1 MDPLGQN
8 GNRPRVLD
16 PSGERCPDYELVA
29 FAAIRQAMTANGNMN
44 DEQAVQALRES
55 WQTHHN
61 AQIQAWQVQSLEDR
75 RLAEEEEQRA
85 REEEEALRAE
95 EQRAAAEEQ
104 KTLDKKKPKLATVDP
119 SRRPPTQL
127 RQRVAEYARE
137 KLMKLAYVE
146 LDYFTAKTRQLAESQ
161 AKSVVNKTYTLV
173 SGDTGLSLTPASS
186 LKAIKGVRRDADL
199 PFEEMTTAWPVF
211 IQEITDLPEIWPQP
225 IVQQYLRFFLQ
236 IVGHQDS
243 QDPIGQPALMRY
255 MEEVRTDWHEK
266 IIARNV
272 SDQTYNIGVFEPKL
286 YEQCK
291 AEIQSTSA
299 RLQIQRVRL
308 PLCLFN
314 SSNLR

>member
-1 MDPLGQN
+1 MDPNGQN
-8 GNRPRVLD
+8 GIRVPD
-16 PSGERCPDYELVA
+16 PTGERCPNYELAA
-29 FAAIRQAMTANGNMN
+29 FAVIRQAMTANGVMT
-44 DEQAVQALRES
+44 DEQAVQALRDG
-55 WQTHHN
+55 WHVHHD
-61 AQIQAWQVQSLEDR
+61 AQMQAWQAQSVEDR
-75 RLAEEEEQRA
+75 RVAEEEEQRT
-85 REEEEALRAE
+85 REEEEARRAE

-104 KTLDKKKPKLATVDP
+104 KTLDKKKLKLATVDP

-127 RQRVAEYARE
+127 RQRVADYARE

-161 AKSVVNKTYTLV
+161 AKSVVNETYTLV

-211 IQEITDLPEIWPQP
+211 IQEITDLPEIWPQA

-255 MEEVRTDWHEK
+255 MEEVRSDWHEK
-266 IIARNV
+266 IIAKNV

-291 AEIQSTSA
+291 ADVQATSA
-299 RLQIQRVRL
+299 RLQIQRVRVVVTR
-308 PLCLFN
+308 FIK
-314 SSNLR
+314 S